1 MPTDGAERGAAA
13 VERGNSPS
21 LDSAAG
27 GEGTSRPLQPT
38 QSRFLSRSDRR
49 LDVGVTVDLTAKQ
62 ITSTN
67 SFSKLLYR
75 ELFVNLELVYTK
87 IANYILRTKYLRY
100 ERVTVAHETADGQ
113 VTKQL
118 TGKVGA

>member
-21 LDSAAG
+21 LDSTAG
-27 GEGTSRPLQPT
+27 GEGTSRPLQPTQSPT

-75 ELFVNLELVYTK
+75 ELFMNLKLIYTK
-87 IANYILRTKYLRY
+87 IANYIPKTKYLN
-100 ERVTVAHETADGQ
+100 
-113 VTKQL
+113 TK
-118 TGKVGA
+118 G